1 MTESERKQGRSP
13 ADPSGIEEPHD
24 ILAAEEFGIPTRD
37 NRIPG
42 DPTGL
47 REPHDVLA
55 AEEFAMPAG
64 AEPHG
69 DDGGSGPGSA
79 LTSRWPRRAPPAA
92 ARAPPPELMPELSPA
107 NRIGVTVDRA
117 LCIGSGDCVDTAP
130 DVFQLDAEDKAV
142 VVDPDGA
149 SVDDVITPPATAR

>member
-1 MTESERKQGRSP
+1 MTESERKPGRSP

-37 NRIPG
+37 NRIPS

-69 DDGGSGPGSA
+69 DGGDRPGPRAFLPLA
-79 LTSRWPRRAPPAA
+79 LAALVLLVLLRR
-92 ARAPPPELMPELSPA
+92 R
-107 NRIGVTVDRA
+107 R
-117 LCIGSGDCVDTAP
+117 
-130 DVFQLDAEDKAV
+130 
-142 VVDPDGA
+142 
-149 SVDDVITPPATAR
+149 